1 MSGRLTSALSDAAK
15 LGTKLLT
22 GGRLLQTLRDVDV
35 EIATTP
41 KDLVWSQDKVSL
53 FHFRPL
59 AEQRI
64 GVPVLICYGL
74 VGRWTMTDLQEDRS
88 LVRNLLN
95 LGIGLYVMQWI
106 AIARATAT

>member
-1 MSGRLTSALSDAAK
+1 MANAQTSPAKVLADAAR
-15 LGTKLLT
+15 LGTKMLT
-22 GGRLLQTLRDVDV
+22 GGRLLHTLRDADV

-53 FHFRPL
+53 FRYRPL

-74 VGRWTMTDLQEDRS
+74 VGR
-88 LVRNLLN
+88 
-95 LGIGLYVMQWI
+95 
-106 AIARATAT
+106 